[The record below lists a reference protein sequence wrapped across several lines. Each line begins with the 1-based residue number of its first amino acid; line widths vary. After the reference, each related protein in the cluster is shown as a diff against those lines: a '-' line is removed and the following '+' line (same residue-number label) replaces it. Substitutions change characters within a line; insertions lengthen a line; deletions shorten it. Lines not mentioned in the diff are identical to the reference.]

1 MDLYVYK
8 GIKNKI
14 KKYGKKI
21 IKTILL
27 LHKLHKDYKNNLIL
41 DSEYE
46 RKKEEYKED
55 NFLTN
60 EEMDEIEKLRDIG
73 YYSNLVN

>member
-1 MDLYVYK
+1 MDLSVYK

-14 KKYGKKI
+14 KKYGKKL
-21 IKTILL
+21 IKTIVL
-27 LHKLHKDYKNNLIL
+27 LHKLHKDCKNNLIL

-46 RKKEEYKED
+46 RKKEEYNED
-55 NFLTN
+55 IPLTN
-60 EEMDEIEKLRDIG
+60 EEIDEIEKLRDIG